1 MSVLTKVFVVLLT
14 VASIALCMLVLAS
27 FAHQEN
33 WKASAEGYKA
43 AALDEQAKA
52 RTISANA
59 QLEKT
64 RAIAQHQD
72 DLARMGRLEAQ
83 VEEMQLEV
91 ANTDRELADA
101 KASFK
106 IEQGTA
112 AKLTEEQKLMRSAF
126 NKEAEFGAKIAKR
139 NSELE
144 RRNIDLNERV
154 KELTVGVEMARS
166 QIRALQQQL
175 AASGNE
181 ATYASAHQIPG
192 TVEANIPSVALM
204 PAPAMA
210 SAIRGEVTA
219 IDGNLAS
226 ISIGSADGVAPGMK
240 FLIYRRGGSGARPQ
254 YLGTLRVTRV
264 QADEAGG
271 RLEQSTGDIRP
282 GDAVRDEASFAMR
295 N

>member
-14 VASIALCMLVLAS
+14 VASIALSMLVLAS
-27 FAHQEN
+27 FAQQEN
-33 WKASAEGYKA
+33 WKAAAEGYKA

-72 DLARMGRLEAQ
+72 DLARMGQLEAQ

-91 ANTDRELADA
+91 AGTNRELADA

-144 RRNIDLNERV
+144 RRNIDLNDRV

-175 AASGNE
+175 ASSGNE
-181 ATYASAHQIPG
+181 ARYASAHQIPG
-192 TVEANIPSVALM
+192 TVEANIPSVAPM

-219 IDGNLAS
+219 IDGGLAS

-271 RLEQSTGDIRP
+271 RLEQSAGDIRP

>member
-27 FAHQEN
+27 FAQQEN

-64 RAIAQHQD
+64 RAIAQHQN
-72 DLARMGRLEAQ
+72 DLARMGQLEAQ

-175 AASGNE
+175 ATSGNE